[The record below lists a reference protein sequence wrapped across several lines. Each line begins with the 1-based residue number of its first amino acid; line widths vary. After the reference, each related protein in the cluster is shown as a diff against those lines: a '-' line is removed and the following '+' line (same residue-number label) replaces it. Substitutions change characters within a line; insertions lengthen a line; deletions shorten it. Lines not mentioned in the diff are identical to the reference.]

1 MIRVPVLF
9 GSRPLMPSRLSK
21 AKRLVS
27 ESKAKWYHSRR
38 NRLSYIKLLV
48 EPSNYELQDLH
59 LGYDPGSHFDG
70 FSISSKKYNHIN
82 LELIHNKGTK
92 ARMDSRR
99 VNRRIRR
106 SRLRTR
112 PCRVDRRTS
121 SKITPTMRS
130 MLEFRV
136 FTLNNLLQLFPV
148 TRVIVEIVKSNNFN
162 QSSWTQVHQCQEQF
176 IKYIKDL
183 GLRVTRIKGWIT
195 KRLRI
200 KLFGVDLKLGLKDKG
215 VKSFYAHCLDSFSIS
230 RLGLS
235 NFNKVK
241 LIPNINSTR
250 FITKNW
256 LNRRELHKVRK
267 LTGDK
272 KYFFRY
278 VKSGTSNSEWLNG
291 YTKPNGTQVKPGW
304 IKWISS
310 VGKPN
315 IGYTQQYPNSF
326 KHFNSFNNGRV
337 TERFKF
343 SSELQNYG
351 GTIAKGQSR
360 ANAPRG
366 KSKRA
371 IYSLG
376 YKGGNLI
383 SYSNRNVEIN
393 YGVSRNSSLV

>member
-1 MIRVPVLF
+1 MIRVPVVF
-9 GSRPLMPSRLSK
+9 NNRPLMPTRLTK

-27 ESKAKWYHSRR
+27 EGKAKWCHSRR

-48 EPSNYELQDLH
+48 EPSNYKFQELH

-82 LELIHNKGTK
+82 LELIHNKGIK

-112 PCRVDRRTS
+112 PCRFESRTS
-121 SKITPTMRS
+121 SKITPTIRS
-130 MLEFRV
+130 MLEFRI
-136 FTLNNLLQLFPV
+136 FTLNNLLVLFPV
-148 TRVIVEIVKSNNFN
+148 TRVIVEVVKSNNFT

-176 IKYIKDL
+176 IRYIKDL
-183 GLRVTRIKGWIT
+183 KLRVTRIKGWIT

-200 KLFGVDLKLGLKDKG
+200 KLFGVDLKLKDKG

-230 RLGLS
+230 RLGLG
-235 NFNKVK
+235 NFNRIK

-256 LNRRELHKVRK
+256 LNRRELYKTRK
-267 LTGDK
+267 LVGDK
-272 KYFFRY
+272 KYFFKY
-278 VKSGTSNSEWLNG
+278 VKSGTPNSEWLKG
-291 YTKPNGTQVKPGW
+291 YTKPNGIYVKPGW
-304 IKWISS
+304 IRWVTPKN
-310 VGKPN
+310 KLP
-315 IGYTQQYPNSF
+315 IGYAQQYTNSF
-326 KHFNSFNNGRV
+326 KHFTKFINSAI
-337 TERFKF
+337 ERFKF

-351 GTIAKGQSR
+351 GTIAKGKSR
-360 ANAPRG
+360 ANVPRG
-366 KSKRA
+366 HSKRA

-376 YKGGNLI
+376 YNGGNLL
-383 SYSNRNVEIN
+383 SYLNRNIKIN
-393 YGVSRNSSLV
+393 YGDSNL